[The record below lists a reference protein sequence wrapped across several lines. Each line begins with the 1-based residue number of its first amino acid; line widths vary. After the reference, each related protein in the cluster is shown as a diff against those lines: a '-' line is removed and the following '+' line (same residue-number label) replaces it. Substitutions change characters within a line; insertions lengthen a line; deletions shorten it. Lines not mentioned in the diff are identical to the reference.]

1 MATKVQRNRSQEV
14 LGSGLRVPYIDGATV
29 AAIQTVFNRA
39 RLSHQGWEGRQLHGR
54 LDTRAVW
61 RSDAKGNIDIFRDR
75 HMPSP
80 TRLDVHILVD
90 ASGSMYGAR
99 ACRAQD
105 MAGTLVKAFERIPT
119 VRLHVWQHNA
129 SGGVTNI
136 YRLYEPGQS
145 PDGMNRMLYNIAG
158 GNADGFALEAIG
170 MRAAQA
176 KRPDTGALVILISD
190 GLPSVTGI
198 GASGNI
204 LDHSALVTHTLKGKG
219 VSVLGVAV
227 AGDVS
232 AHRYMYGEGNTV
244 NFNGDWAELSREFA
258 AVFGTVLR
266 KGAKT

>member
-1 MATKVQRNRSQEV
+1 MARATKNRSQEV
-14 LGSGLRVPYIDGATV
+14 IGYGRREPYVDGATL
-29 AAIQTVFNRA
+29 AAIQTVFNRT

-61 RSDAKGNIDIFRDR
+61 RSDAKGNIDIFRER

-90 ASGSMYGAR
+90 ASGSMFGAR

-145 PDGMNRMLYNIAG
+145 PEGMNNMLNNIAG
-158 GNADGFALEAIG
+158 GNADGFALEAVG
-170 MRAAQA
+170 MRAAKA

-190 GLPSVTGI
+190 GLPSVTGT
-198 GASGNI
+198 GATGNI
-204 LDHSALVTHTLKGKG
+204 LDHSALVVHNLRSKG

-227 AGDVS
+227 AGDIA
-232 AHRYMYGEGNTV
+232 AHRHMYGESNTV
-244 NFNGDWAELSREFA
+244 NFTGDWAELSRDFA